1 MAKSRRSKGRR
12 STAAAENAK
21 TPQLQAA
28 GPSEDRVGMLQAFS
42 SIGRALP
49 EIIIKVLS
57 AIKILIEV
65 LKSLNIP
72 V

>member
-49 EIIIKVLS
+49 EIIKVLS

-65 LKSLNIP
+65 LKSLNVP